1 MATLIWKN
9 KKKRLAMYG
18 RKQNEN
24 MKKTL
29 TIVKVGGKIV
39 EDPASLSQLLDRFS
53 KIEGL
58 KMLVHGGGRTATDV
72 AGQLGIE
79 THMVNGRRITDAQ
92 MLRVVTMV
100 YGGLVNKNIVSQFSA
115 MGFRALGLTGADMN
129 IVRSHRRP
137 VTPEGVDYGFVG
149 DVDSVDAEAIAMLVE
164 GGVIPVIAPLTL
176 GDGGQLLNTNADT
189 MAGETAK
196 AMSRLYDVTLM
207 FCFEK
212 KGVLLDADDDES
224 VIPQITT
231 ESYAELKERGV
242 VSGGM
247 LPKLDNSFKALR
259 GGVGRVVITRSDQIG
274 LCGTTITL

>member
-9 KKKRLAMYG
+9 KKKRLAIYG

-115 MGFRALGLTGADMN
+115 MGLRALGLTGADMN

-137 VTPEGVDYGFVG
+137 VTPEGVDYGFGG

-176 GDGGQLLNTNADT
+176 GDGGLLLNTNADT

-196 AMSRLYDVTLM
+196 AMSRLYDLTLM

-247 LPKLDNSFKALR
+247 LHKLDNSFKALR

-274 LCGTTITL
+274 VCGTTITL

>member
-1 MATLIWKN
+1 MVIC
-9 KKKRLAMYG
+9 G

-115 MGFRALGLTGADMN
+115 MGLRALGLTGADMN
-129 IVRSHRRP
+129 IVRSHHRP

>member
-1 MATLIWKN
+1 MVI
-9 KKKRLAMYG
+9 YG

-115 MGFRALGLTGADMN
+115 MGLRALGLTGADMN

-224 VIPQITT
+224 VIPKITT

>member
-9 KKKRLAMYG
+9 KKKRLAIYG

-115 MGFRALGLTGADMN
+115 MGLRALGLTGADMN

-137 VTPEGVDYGFVG
+137 VTLEGVDYGFVG